1 VISRLDDESER
12 YSPSVM
18 RGDLSVDH
26 VRGICMMAAM
36 EQQTG
41 GTMQDVDLERERTH
55 TLFVS

>member
-1 VISRLDDESER
+1 
-12 YSPSVM
+12 
-18 RGDLSVDH
+18 
-26 VRGICMMAAM
+26 MMAAM

>member
-1 VISRLDDESER
+1 
-12 YSPSVM
+12 M

-36 EQQTG
+36 EQQTE

-55 TLFVS
+55 TIFVS